1 MKISSNKIKCLLIHY
16 VYLWENKKLTQLNLA
31 LHISNSYLRVD
42 MLAIWNLPPH
52 INL

>member
-1 MKISSNKIKCLLIHY
+1 MKISSNKIKCLLI
-16 VYLWENKKLTQLNLA
+16 YLWENKKLTQLNLA